1 MRVFLIGS
9 SELLFIIAKAIKPV
23 TENSVIISQE
33 CSSARKDLEK
43 TGFQFVNGQLA
54 DPSTYSSLDFSQA
67 SGIILIEDDSKKLK
81 KIVDIINEK
90 KSPETPVIVALND
103 NSVRW
108 GKNLA
113 VDDYISIPQLISKD
127 FAFELKRFK
136 KRKRLMD
143 LFSTVEDYDSLLIL
157 THDNPDPDSIA
168 SAMALEFLLKKEK
181 KIKTTLA
188 YGGFIGRSENRT
200 MLELL
205 NIKMKNISELS
216 LDKFNKFA
224 LIETFPG
231 ENNSLPSHIV
241 PDIIIDHH
249 PHDGKTEA
257 KFFDIRSDVGANA
270 TIMTEYFIYSKYTM
284 KKKLATALLY
294 AIKCDTLFLNR
305 ETHPEDIGAFI
316 YLYPLADTNLLQK
329 IQRPAISI
337 EAFDSFGRAVNNRT
351 IYKNTLF
358 SNIGLV
364 RDREI
369 FPQIAEFCLDIKKI
383 DFAVIYGFFNDSIV
397 VSVRNSDGR
406 KDAGKIIK
414 SALGDIGSAGGHRSM
429 AAAIIKKS
437 EIVSNSKKAK
447 DLNSL
452 IIKRFLKILS

>member
-23 TENSVIISQE
+23 IENSVIISE
-33 CSSARKDLEK
+33 ESSTALEDLK
-43 TGFQFVNGQLA
+43 TIGFQPVHGQLT
-54 DPSTYSSLDFSQA
+54 DPSTYSSLDFNQV

-81 KIVDIINEK
+81 KIVGIINEK
-90 KSPETPVIVALND
+90 KSPETPVIVALKD
-103 NSVRW
+103 NLVRRK
-108 GKNLA
+108 KNLTI
-113 VDDYISIPQLISKD
+113 DDYISIPQLISKD
-127 FAFELKRFK
+127 FSFELKRFK

-143 LFSTVEDYDSLLIL
+143 LFSTVEDSDSLLIL

-188 YGGFIGRSENRT
+188 YGGFIGRTENRT

-205 NIKMKNISELS
+205 NIKMKNMSELS

-224 LIETFPG
+224 LIETSPG
-231 ENNSLPSHIV
+231 KNNSLPSHIV

-249 PHDGKTEA
+249 PYTGKTEA
-257 KFFDIRSDVGANA
+257 KFLDIRPDVGANA

-284 KKKLATALLY
+284 KKELATALLY

-316 YLYPLADTNLLQK
+316 YLYPLADINLLQK

-337 EAFDSFGRAVNNRT
+337 EAFDAFGKAVNNRT

-364 RDREI
+364 NDREI
-369 FPQIAEFCLDIKKI
+369 FPQIAEFCLDIKNI
-383 DFAVIYGFFNDSIV
+383 NFAVIYGLVNGSIV
-397 VSVRNSDGR
+397 VSIRNSDGK

-414 SALGDIGSAGGHRSM
+414 SALSDIGSAGGHRSM

-437 EIVSNSKKAK
+437 AIVSNNKKAK
-447 DLNSL
+447 DLDSL
-452 IIKRFLKILS
+452 IIKRFLKVLS